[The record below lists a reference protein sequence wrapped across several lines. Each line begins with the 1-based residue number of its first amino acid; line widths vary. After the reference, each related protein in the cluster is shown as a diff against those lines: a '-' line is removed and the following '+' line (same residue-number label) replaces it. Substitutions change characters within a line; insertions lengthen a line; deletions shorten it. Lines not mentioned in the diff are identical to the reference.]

1 MLTLSDRQVKDLEI
15 SIQTIRIEAGGKNQ
29 RWRRII
35 NYADKAQLV
44 IKKAKRKSE
53 RLLKKTDKES
63 GREETDNKL

>member
-44 IKKAKRKSE
+44 IKKAKRKSQ
-53 RLLKKTDKES
+53 LMLKKIDQGS
-63 GREETDNKL
+63 GQEDTDNKL

>member
-15 SIQTIRIEAGGKNQ
+15 SLQTIRIEAGGKNQ

-44 IKKAKRKSE
+44 IKKAKRKNANQ
-53 RLLKKTDKES
+53 R
-63 GREETDNKL
+63 